1 MLKMFYA
8 YEISYAKSHER
19 AVKTIIKINDLKV
32 CKLRI
37 NLLVLNYYSS
47 PHCGFLSFKPK
58 DNVFVCKIQMFVI
71 LLKLPLCQQQNK
83 IFNEILIWFSCV
95 FHCLEFCIFAV

>member
-1 MLKMFYA
+1 MHAKMFYA

-32 CKLRI
+32 YKLRI

-47 PHCGFLSFKPK
+47 PHCGFLTFKPK
-58 DNVFVCKIQMFVI
+58 A
-71 LLKLPLCQQQNK
+71 
-83 IFNEILIWFSCV
+83 FNIYLSIYAF
-95 FHCLEFCIFAV
+95 L